1 MAEIDP
7 DNSGVLLVHL
17 DGRGRERERGG
28 RMMDSGEIT
37 RRLENE
43 DDKGC
48 IIM

>member
-17 DGRGRERERGG
+17 NGRGRERGG
-28 RMMDSGEIT
+28 RMIDAGEIT